1 MSNYTPHTSAEIQ
14 AMLDVVG
21 VKSLEQLYQGLESL
35 FVKDMDLPAGK
46 SQQEVARYFEN
57 LSAENKVFGSIF
69 LGAGAYQHYIPPVV
83 KSLLSREEFVTAYTP
98 YQAEMSQGILQG
110 IFEFQTMIAELTGMQ
125 VSNASLYDGST
136 ALADGILMLGERK
149 KNKVL
154 VSEGIHPR
162 SLEVVKTY
170 LVPQGIQIEK
180 VALDENGRTSLAD
193 LKAKLT
199 PDVFAVAVA
208 QPNFFGVIEDA
219 AAIGEAVKAA
229 GAGYIM
235 QVEPFSCAM
244 LKTPFACGADIAVG
258 EGQPLGM
265 PLSFGGP
272 YLGFVGARE
281 KLVRKLTGRIVGKT
295 SDASGNDAYVLTL
308 QAREQHIRREKAA
321 SSICSNQALC
331 ALTATIYMATA
342 GKTGMKEVASQC
354 VSKAHYLASEMV
366 KIPGFRLKYS
376 AEFFN
381 EFVTVTD
388 TPADEII
395 RKCAEKN
402 ILAGLKLSG
411 HEILWC
417 ATEVNTKADMDQLLA
432 VLKEVK

>member
-1 MSNYTPHTSAEIQ
+1 MSTYTPHTSAEIQ

-57 LSAENKVFGSIF
+57 LAAENKVFGSIF

-136 ALADGILMLGERK
+136 ALADGILMLAEKK

-154 VSEGIHPR
+154 VSEAIHPR

-170 LVPQGIQIEK
+170 LIPQGIQIEK
-180 VALDENGRTSLAD
+180 VALENGRTSLSD

-235 QVEPFSCAM
+235 QVEPFACAM

-295 SDASGNDAYVLTL
+295 ADANGNDAYVLTL

-354 VSKAHYLASEMV
+354 VSKAHYLAAEMV

-388 TPADEII
+388 APADEII

-402 ILAGLKLSG
+402 ILAGLKLSE

-417 ATEVNTKADMDQLLA
+417 STEVNTKADMDQLLA

>member
-1 MSNYTPHTSAEIQ
+1 
-14 AMLDVVG
+14 MLDVVG
-21 VKSLEQLYQGLESL
+21 VKSLEGLYQGLEGL

-57 LSAENKVFGSIF
+57 LAAENKVFGSIF

-83 KSLLSREEFVTAYTP
+83 KSLLSREEFITAYTP

-154 VSEGIHPR
+154 VSEGINPR

-170 LVPQGIQIEK
+170 LIPQGIQIEK
-180 VALDENGRTSLAD
+180 VALENGRTSLSD

-199 PDVFAVAVA
+199 PDVFAVAIA

-235 QVEPFSCAM
+235 QVEPFACAM

-295 SDASGNDAYVLTL
+295 SDADGNDAYVLTL

-354 VSKAHYLASEMV
+354 LSKAHYLAAEMT
-366 KIPGFRLKYS
+366 KIPGFKLKYS

-388 TPADEII
+388 APANEII
-395 RKCAEKN
+395 RQCAEKN
-402 ILAGLKLSG
+402 ILAGLKLSE

-417 ATEVNTKADMDQLLA
+417 ATEVNTKTDMEQLLA

>member
-1 MSNYTPHTSAEIQ
+1 MSTYTPHTSAEIQ

-21 VKSLEQLYQGLESL
+21 VKSLEGLYQGLEGL

-57 LSAENKVFGSIF
+57 LAAENKVFGSIF

-83 KSLLSREEFVTAYTP
+83 KSLLSREEFITAYTP

-154 VSEGIHPR
+154 VSEGINPR

-170 LVPQGIQIEK
+170 LIPQGIQIEK
-180 VALDENGRTSLAD
+180 VALENGRTSLSD

-199 PDVFAVAVA
+199 PDVFAVAIA

-235 QVEPFSCAM
+235 QVEPFACAM

-295 SDASGNDAYVLTL
+295 SDADGNDAYVLTL

-354 VSKAHYLASEMV
+354 LSKAHYLAAEMT
-366 KIPGFRLKYS
+366 KIPGFKLKYS

-388 TPADEII
+388 APANEII
-395 RKCAEKN
+395 RQCAEKN
-402 ILAGLKLSG
+402 ILAGLKLSE

-417 ATEVNTKADMDQLLA
+417 ATEVNTKTDMEQLLA